1 MLTIGVDAHKQLHV
15 AVALDEVGR
24 EVGQWRGANAPAG
37 WQALTAWAAEQGGP
51 CQWGIEGAWNY
62 GRGLAQHL
70 VAAGATVYDV
80 NPRLTAE
87 GRRRAR
93 RRDKT
98 DRLDARAVARA
109 VQQEGDLPVVT
120 RDDETVVLDLLV
132 TERDDTLAEVTRLRN
147 QIHRLLMQ
155 LDPTYQTQLPSLRTK
170 AGLVAVEAYTSGTDD
185 DLQQQRAAAVR
196 RLAQRL
202 RLALEQVAD
211 LTKQI
216 RARARSR
223 YAALGRV

>member
-1 MLTIGVDAHKQLHV
+1 MLTIGVDAHKQIHV

-24 EVGQWRGANAPAG
+24 EIGQWRGTNSPAG
-37 WQALTAWAAEQGGP
+37 WQALTTWAAELGGP

-109 VQQEGDLPVVT
+109 VQQEGALPMVT
-120 RDDETVVLDLLV
+120 RDDETAVLDLLV
-132 TERDDTLAEVTRLRN
+132 TERDDALAEVTRLRN
-147 QIHRLLMQ
+147 QIHRLLLQ
-155 LDPTYQTQLPSLRTK
+155 LDPTYQTRLPKLRTQ
-170 AGLVAVEAYTSGTDD
+170 AGLRAVVA
-185 DLQQQRAAAVR
+185 
-196 RLAQRL
+196 
-202 RLALEQVAD
+202 
-211 LTKQI
+211 
-216 RARARSR
+216 
-223 YAALGRV
+223 